1 MALKKKSYKIGIYCR
16 VSTDEQAQVVEG
28 SLSSQKSRIESYIG
42 YRNEQDRNWG
52 RVVAC
57 YVDDGYSA
65 KDTNRPEYQKMMRDV
80 RQGRI
85 DLIVAADLSRL
96 SRSISDFCAL
106 LQELEE
112 CRAKFLSV
120 KEQFDT
126 STAAGELNMFNM
138 INFAQFERKQTSE
151 RVSQNFNERAK
162 KGLKSGGAY
171 PLGYKPNPDNPGV
184 PAMDEEEAVWVRR
197 AFEIYLETGS
207 TRVTVERLNEL
218 PHPRG
223 CSKESGRFWTYDTLK
238 TMLRNRGYI
247 GEREVNAKYKNEDP
261 SFLKP
266 WQRYEIK
273 KAAWA
278 PIVDGKTFNAV
289 QVLLDD
295 AQKLHRQRTA
305 KASARIFLLSGVIR
319 CGECGRALI
328 GQSAGGAQRVHRYYS
343 HKDSGSGER
352 TSCSVVRYNA
362 DEVEKVIL
370 EHLADDAI
378 EAGYL
383 EDVATALKAN
393 GGLTNAG
400 LSKAID
406 RVEQEIAATD
416 RELENLMKFEVAA
429 ALTSGTSK
437 VLAERMETL
446 SLQKRT
452 LSETL
457 ADLMDKEKRAVD
469 AGKSIQDIEARIL
482 EFKRK
487 SRHGNPMV
495 LKRLLRGL
503 YDVIYIAEGR
513 LQGFYR
519 PVRTSRSFDPRPG
532 NQVASGNSPEATSSI
547 LKKLGIDLPLAGWQE
562 SGLKVAYWG
571 NWWT

>member
-1 MALKKKSYKIGIYCR
+1 M
-16 VSTDEQAQVVEG
+16 
-28 SLSSQKSRIESYIG
+28 
-42 YRNEQDRNWG
+42 
-52 RVVAC
+52 
-57 YVDDGYSA
+57 
-65 KDTNRPEYQKMMRDV
+65 
-80 RQGRI
+80 
-85 DLIVAADLSRL
+85 
-96 SRSISDFCAL
+96 
-106 LQELEE
+106 
-112 CRAKFLSV
+112 
-120 KEQFDT
+120 
-126 STAAGELNMFNM
+126 
-138 INFAQFERKQTSE
+138 
-151 RVSQNFNERAK
+151 
-162 KGLKSGGAY
+162 
-171 PLGYKPNPDNPGV
+171 
-184 PAMDEEEAVWVRR
+184 
-197 AFEIYLETGS
+197 
-207 TRVTVERLNEL
+207 
-218 PHPRG
+218 
-223 CSKESGRFWTYDTLK
+223 
-238 TMLRNRGYI
+238 
-247 GEREVNAKYKNEDP
+247 
-261 SFLKP
+261 
-266 WQRYEIK
+266 
-273 KAAWA
+273 
-278 PIVDGKTFNAV
+278 
-289 QVLLDD
+289 
-295 AQKLHRQRTA
+295 
-305 KASARIFLLSGVIR
+305 
-319 CGECGRALI
+319 
-328 GQSAGGAQRVHRYYS
+328 
-343 HKDSGSGER
+343 
-352 TSCSVVRYNA
+352 VRYNA

-383 EDVATALKAN
+383 EDIATALKSN

-519 PVRTSRSFDPRPG
+519 PVRTSHSFDPRPG